1 MNTADPLI
9 ASIENIEYFTLKA
22 VFKNSSVNFYFLS
35 FLESSSCYFLNMKQL
50 ISKVIRTMSRILR
63 SLKSSNVTQLPLQS
77 LQGIVGVDSN
87 DPPFKR
93 WMSNSHRH
101 PLKIFTKY
109 QRERFRCYS
118 INKFLM
124 SLNHKCASHFLR
136 ETTIENI

>member
-1 MNTADPLI
+1 MLLNLVYAAYYVNTADPLI

-101 PLKIFTKY
+101 PLNIY
-109 QRERFRCYS
+109 Q
-118 INKFLM
+118 
-124 SLNHKCASHFLR
+124 
-136 ETTIENI
+136 NIKEKDFGVILSTSF